1 MALGISA
8 IRRRDIQRVVP
19 IDMTL
24 AALHSGVLVRQWK
37 TGGAVIELS
46 VSPFRDWMAGSAGSR
61 C

>member
-46 VSPFRDWMAGSAGSR
+46 VSPSGDRMAG
-61 C
+61 